1 MQTKRLSKE
10 FRAQA
15 FVEQDQFSVANK
27 YGISPFILQMI
38 CVSMKYYIRVCFC
51 VFCPRVAWLFL
62 PTEFVCEKDELA
74 DLVGDLKHANVIGS
88 HRRGLTVYKK
98 SFSCDQLVDWL
109 QKEKGMGK

>member
-1 MQTKRLSKE
+1 
-10 FRAQA
+10 
-15 FVEQDQFSVANK
+15 
-27 YGISPFILQMI
+27 
-38 CVSMKYYIRVCFC
+38 MKYYIRVCFC